1 MSMLVV
7 SELSGLDNVSLFNG
21 LANDQLSRLSVL
33 LRRKTF
39 LAGDTI
45 MNVEQ
50 MGETVYFIL
59 DGAVKI
65 YVRQEDGTDVIISV
79 LGPGDIVGEMSL
91 LDNAGRCANVATIE
105 ESTLL
110 WMDRSA
116 FHECLRAMPGLTYNL
131 ACILTNRLRLANEQI
146 QALATLEV
154 ECRVAR
160 QLLMFA
166 GQFGTTAPNGD
177 IFISIRLTQTDIAGL
192 VGASRERINKI
203 MVSYKE
209 RKYISVDQDHH
220 ITVHNRKALASRCH

>member
-1 MSMLVV
+1 MSMLAVDE
-7 SELSGLDNVSLFNG
+7 SIGLDKISLFSGLTS
-21 LANDQLSRLSVL
+21 DQLSTLNIL

-39 LAGDTI
+39 PAGATI
-45 MNVEQ
+45 MNIEQ
-50 MGETVYFIL
+50 MGEAVYIIL

-65 YVRQEDGTDVIISV
+65 HIEQEDGTDVIISV

-91 LDNAGRCANVATIE
+91 LDNAGRCANVVTIE

-110 WMDRSA
+110 WMDRGA
-116 FHECLRAMPGLTYNL
+116 FHECLRSMPGLTYNL
-131 ACILTNRLRLANEQI
+131 ACILTRRLRLANEQI

-160 QLLMFA
+160 QLLIFA
-166 GQFGTTAPNGD
+166 GQFGKISPNGD
-177 IFISIRLTQTDIAGL
+177 IFISIRLTQSDIAGL

-209 RKYISVDQDHH
+209 RNYISVDHDHH
-220 ITVHNRKALASRCH
+220 LTVHNPNALVGRCR